1 METSGGN
8 ESSAEKAASRLVSLD
23 VFRGLTIA
31 GMILA
36 NDPGS
41 WSAAYKQLLHAPW
54 HGATATDMI
63 FPAFLFIVGV
73 SIPLSVSTR
82 RKRGQSSRQLALH
95 AAGRA
100 VVILLLGLFLNAIP
114 DFHWHTLRFPG
125 VLQRIAVC
133 YLCAALLYVFLTGR
147 RDADGGPGIR
157 SRSIVLAGISI
168 ALLAIYWVLLKEFP
182 VPGFGPGR
190 LDSFGSLPAYIDRVV
205 FGTNHIWVYGIT
217 PGIGVTYDP
226 EGLLSTIP
234 AIVTVLIGII
244 AGEWMRSNA
253 TAARKAIVLAATG
266 IVLLLAT
273 WLLQPYMPINKRIWT
288 TTFVLLSGG
297 VSLLL
302 FACLYALVDIRKSRW
317 WTAPALVF
325 GTNAIFSYTLSEA
338 IITLFDRVTVTA
350 QDGSVE
356 KLHLWAYQ
364 HIFASWISPINASL
378 AYAIAAVLLNMA
390 IVLPLYRKRIFL
402 RI

>member
-1 METSGGN
+1 METISGN
-8 ESSAEKAASRLVSLD
+8 ELSTAKAPARLVSLD

-31 GMILA
+31 GMILV

-41 WSAAYKQLLHAPW
+41 WSSAYKQLLHAPW

-73 SIPLSVSTR
+73 SIPLSVAAR
-82 RKRGQSSRQLALH
+82 RARGQSSRQLAVH

-100 VVILLLGLFLNAIP
+100 VVILALGLFLNALP
-114 DFHWHTLRFPG
+114 DFHWRTLRLPG
-125 VLQRIAVC
+125 VLQRIAIC
-133 YLCAALLYVFLTGR
+133 YFCAALLYIFISRQAKNGEKI
-147 RDADGGPGIR
+147 GIR
-157 SRSIVLAGISI
+157 GRGV
-168 ALLAIYWVLLKEFP
+168 LLASVSIGVLILYWMLLRFVP

-190 LDSFGSLPAYIDRVV
+190 LDSSGSLPAYIDRLV
-205 FGTNHIWVYGIT
+205 FGTNHIWLYGIT

-244 AGEWMRSNA
+244 TGEGMRSGASA
-253 TAARKAIVLAATG
+253 TRKAVAVAAAG
-266 IVLLLAT
+266 MILLLAG
-273 WLLQPYMPINKRIWT
+273 WLLHPYMPINKRIWT
-288 TTFVLLSGG
+288 PTFVLFSGG
-297 VSLLL
+297 VSLLVFTAL
-302 FACLYALVDIRKSRW
+302 HVLVDIRKSRW
-317 WTAPALVF
+317 WTPPALVF
-325 GTNAIFSYTLSEA
+325 GTNAIFSYALSSL
-338 IITLFDRVTVTA
+338 IITLLDRLTVTA
-350 QDGSVE
+350 HDGSVV

-364 HIFASWISPINASL
+364 HLFASWISPVNASL
-378 AYAIAAVLLNMA
+378 AYAIAAVLLNLA